1 MYDESLVD
9 QIKNTE
15 RTMGN
20 QNVKPGKR
28 SSQGTVYPFAE
39 PEKKSRTDW
48 TAGNSQVWS
57 VFRNGRSYSTKENDL
72 VKV

>member
-1 MYDESLVD
+1 
-9 QIKNTE
+9 
-15 RTMGN
+15 MGN

-48 TAGNSQVWS
+48 TAGNSVGLFSEMAAFIPQ
-57 VFRNGRSYSTKENDL
+57 NKMNL
-72 VKV
+72 